1 MEAGGSC
8 CGVLDKGMIGVRARK
23 MQYAIDNEGMRDWR
37 RLGNELQ
44 ELEDDTTIPCPIGVI
59 VNCSI
64 SNLPIC

>member
-1 MEAGGSC
+1 
-8 CGVLDKGMIGVRARK
+8 MIGVRARK